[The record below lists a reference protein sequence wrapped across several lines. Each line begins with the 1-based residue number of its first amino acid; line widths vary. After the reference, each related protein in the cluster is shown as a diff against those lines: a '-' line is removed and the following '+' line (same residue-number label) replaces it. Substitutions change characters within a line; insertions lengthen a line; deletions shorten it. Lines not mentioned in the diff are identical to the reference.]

1 MMGAGPDMP
10 GLASQVCLPDT
21 GTKRKRRSGPVN
33 EAEVKVLGWNFPYS
47 LFSFLGSGLALVWGA
62 DRAYGSGPSCREEV
76 DPPPDLEVLRAGRD
90 PASGVSR
97 HLDREPPLI
106 FVWAG
111 DRVVLIASFKIF
123 LLHFPLFDGKS

>member
-1 MMGAGPDMP
+1 MIGAGPDVP
-10 GLASQVCLPDT
+10 GLPSQVCLPGT

-47 LFSFLGSGLALVWGA
+47 LFSFLGSGLALVWGE
-62 DRAYGSGPSCREEV
+62 DGAYRGGPSCREEV
-76 DPPPDLEVLRAGRD
+76 DPPDPEVLRAGRD

-97 HLDREPPLI
+97 HLDCEPPRLI

-123 LLHFPLFDGKS
+123 LLHFPFFDGKS